1 MTSLASVVICW
12 LLSMIIGISAY
23 HKVKSWPRFLASMS
37 AYKILPSWVPPEL
50 GGLLLIFC
58 EVTATFLLLGMQ
70 YWGLIMAMAL
80 LFLYSLVITANLIW
94 GRTHIDCGCGDEP
107 SPISTFLVGR
117 NLFLLA
123 LAYIAS
129 KYIYGSPSLNWNTL
143 IFTILSAGLFYGVYM
158 IFEQLMTNRGRHI
171 RLWLGE
177 QS

>member
-1 MTSLASVVICW
+1 MSVDDLMESNSMRWKRFFQERASRTDIDGYRVNGFIDSVLVDTIHNSVRK
-12 LLSMIIGISAY
+12 LLTRYRYEI
-23 HKVKSWPRFLASMS
+23 VF
-37 AYKILPSWVPPEL
+37 
-50 GGLLLIFC
+50 
-58 EVTATFLLLGMQ
+58 
-70 YWGLIMAMAL
+70 
-80 LFLYSLVITANLIW
+80 
-94 GRTHIDCGCGDEP
+94 DCGCGDEP

-129 KYIYGSPSLNWNTL
+129 KYIDGSPSLNWNTL
-143 IFTILSAGLFYGVYM
+143 IFTTLSAGLFYGVYM